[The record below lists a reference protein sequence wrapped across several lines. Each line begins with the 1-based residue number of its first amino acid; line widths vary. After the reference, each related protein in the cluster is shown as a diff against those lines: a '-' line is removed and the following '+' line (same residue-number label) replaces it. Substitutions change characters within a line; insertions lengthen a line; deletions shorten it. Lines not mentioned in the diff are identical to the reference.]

1 MDPVGPWSYAYNRL
15 TGVQAPSGSTS
26 SSGDF
31 HHHLALAAANAI
43 GASSSNSAN
52 NTLSA
57 HHASSGLAVH
67 PSAATTQL
75 LLQSGFSS
83 NFLSS
88 SQPSSTPANIAYETV
103 FSPFLQAAAASHS
116 NPKPA
121 HYNNLQTTTLP
132 RARAEVYQQQSSPSP
147 SQHQQITNLT
157 QQTSQQSPQNTRRW
171 HWLLKNLANN
181 FLNHLFSQCLSRTTE
196 SYQSSTSSVNSSSSG
211 YYEQSVS
218 TPSTISSGTPESSF
232 SSFGILPHETSVPS
246 SVNGSSNASSSKASN
261 YGNLNQGFNVVR
273 NSSAQQQI
281 LQQPQQQ
288 VHQLQNSRSKWVALF
303 FQWNIKY
310 ILKWTFCLYFSCS
323 NANST
328 LNSSQTI
335 VQQSTSNGQKFYYQ
349 FPSAATSSLQSN
361 VPTNAVSNND
371 NVKSSNNVNIVSNSE
386 FWTIFA
392 LTDMPILR

>member
-103 FSPFLQAAAASHS
+103 FSPFLHAAAATHS

-157 QQTSQQSPQNTRRW
+157 QQTSQHSPQNTRRW
-171 HWLLKNLANN
+171 HWLLQNLANN
-181 FLNHLFSQCLSRTTE
+181 IFNHLFCNFFLEPLKVISRRHHR
-196 SYQSSTSSVNSSSSG
+196 STQAQAATMNNQYRLPQPSHLERPNRTSAH
-211 YYEQSVS
+211 SVS
-218 TPSTISSGTPESSF
+218 CLMKRQCHRPSMDRQMLRRAKHLTMAVLIKVSMWWEIHQHSNRSF
-232 SSFGILPHETSVPS
+232 SSPS
-246 SVNGSSNASSSKASN
+246 SRFINCRIRDQSE
-261 YGNLNQGFNVVR
+261 
-273 NSSAQQQI
+273 
-281 LQQPQQQ
+281 
-288 VHQLQNSRSKWVALF
+288 
-303 FQWNIKY
+303 
-310 ILKWTFCLYFSCS
+310 LYLS
-323 NANST
+323 
-328 LNSSQTI
+328 
-335 VQQSTSNGQKFYYQ
+335 
-349 FPSAATSSLQSN
+349 
-361 VPTNAVSNND
+361 
-371 NVKSSNNVNIVSNSE
+371 
-386 FWTIFA
+386 
-392 LTDMPILR
+392 